1 MSRPDIAV
9 LKGINERELNQS
21 IIVDEEY
28 GYHTIELSTTM
39 SADQIFYVIGEALS
53 LSDAVI
59 GHLMLYMWFQDLN
72 GNIVMKNISRD
83 FNQKYS
89 DFLNQCRTMRGVE
102 SIRYTFIPFN
112 LKNNSVVENGH
123 RISEYDATCIRKL
136 DIFVADDRLRRWR
149 QRVVERKQKKSLKRK
164 FSDEIGDRLSVGS
177 TEVNHPASS
186 STASA
191 SVVESLED
199 HTATLDTV
207 EDILMEFLD
216 VYHVYVRFPPSA
228 AISEL
233 VKHVRQHLGLPSTR
247 IVSPSSDTLYVD
259 NKLQHNDMNVADY
272 SSEINTG
279 QSYENTLENRGRP
292 IAGLNNSVQSHVLC
306 ENTIREGN
314 FENSHIL
321 DANQTVSDQ
330 SHERHGI
337 NNVENET
344 EADTR
349 FGSQQQQ
356 QQDLLRRPVFHAVVI
371 PSETTSRRATTT
383 PPTRSFSSESALDSY
398 NCRYVLSPPT
408 PALLLYYV
416 ADGKPM
422 KLYPPGDT
430 VSTISRSW

>member
-164 FSDEIGDRLSVGS
+164 FSDEIGDNKIFLILSS
-177 TEVNHPASS
+177 YQKKT
-186 STASA
+186 
-191 SVVESLED
+191 
-199 HTATLDTV
+199 
-207 EDILMEFLD
+207 I
-216 VYHVYVRFPPSA
+216 
-228 AISEL
+228 
-233 VKHVRQHLGLPSTR
+233 KLG
-247 IVSPSSDTLYVD
+247 
-259 NKLQHNDMNVADY
+259 K
-272 SSEINTG
+272 
-279 QSYENTLENRGRP
+279 
-292 IAGLNNSVQSHVLC
+292 
-306 ENTIREGN
+306 
-314 FENSHIL
+314 
-321 DANQTVSDQ
+321 
-330 SHERHGI
+330 
-337 NNVENET
+337 
-344 EADTR
+344 
-349 FGSQQQQ
+349 
-356 QQDLLRRPVFHAVVI
+356 
-371 PSETTSRRATTT
+371 
-383 PPTRSFSSESALDSY
+383 
-398 NCRYVLSPPT
+398 
-408 PALLLYYV
+408 
-416 ADGKPM
+416 
-422 KLYPPGDT
+422 KLYMRNKT
-430 VSTISRSW
+430 MY